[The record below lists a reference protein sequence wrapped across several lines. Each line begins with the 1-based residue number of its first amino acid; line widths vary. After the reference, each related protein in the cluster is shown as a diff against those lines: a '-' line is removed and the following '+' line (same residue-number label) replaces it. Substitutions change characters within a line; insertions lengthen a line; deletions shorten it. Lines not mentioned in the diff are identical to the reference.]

1 MFTVRKKKCI
11 ALFVE
16 GHRNMLVL
24 SNGSVPLTLSVT
36 FVMELYLSSIVKG
49 HFQKIWSKE
58 SIIWYK
64 SDK

>member
-1 MFTVRKKKCI
+1 
-11 ALFVE
+11 
-16 GHRNMLVL
+16 MLVL
-24 SNGSVPLTLSVT
+24 SNGSVPLTVSVT